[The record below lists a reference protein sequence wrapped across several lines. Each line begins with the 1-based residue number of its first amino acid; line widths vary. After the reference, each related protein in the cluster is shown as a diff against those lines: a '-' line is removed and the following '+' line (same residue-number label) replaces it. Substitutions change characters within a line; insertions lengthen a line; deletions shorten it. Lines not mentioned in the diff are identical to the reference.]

1 MIYQKTT
8 DMVQIK
14 KCTFEH
20 ITKSYPCKEKSV
32 LDGCMIMRQ
41 SIKPEDVQSP
51 FQVEAYALLFCI
63 SGEVNIISDLRSYS
77 VTPGTLLS
85 LINISEPTRQ
95 AVISY
100 AVFCFKI
107 KTCWKIQTKQEEL
120 LWKP

>member
-63 SGEVNIISDLRSYS
+63 SGEVNIISDLRSYT
-77 VTPGTLLS
+77 VTPGTLFVYLPN
-85 LINISEPTRQ
+85 NI
-95 AVISY
+95 
-100 AVFCFKI
+100 I
-107 KTCWKIQTKQEEL
+107 KMRVS
-120 LWKP
+120 

>member
-41 SIKPEDVQSP
+41 SIKPEM
-51 FQVEAYALLFCI
+51 Y
-63 SGEVNIISDLRSYS
+63 NH
-77 VTPGTLLS
+77 LS
-85 LINISEPTRQ
+85 KLKLMPYYFVSAE
-95 AVISY
+95 
-100 AVFCFKI
+100 K
-107 KTCWKIQTKQEEL
+107 
-120 LWKP
+120 